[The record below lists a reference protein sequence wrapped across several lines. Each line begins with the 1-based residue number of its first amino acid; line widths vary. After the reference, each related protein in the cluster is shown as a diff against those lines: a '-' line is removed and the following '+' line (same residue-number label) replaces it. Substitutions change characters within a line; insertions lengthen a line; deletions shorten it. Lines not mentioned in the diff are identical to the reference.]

1 MPFCLTSNQNGMID
15 KRLAL
20 IDRCVDTADVM
31 AAVQRH
37 QALIALIYLSA
48 ERFTADLASEATTE
62 SHHPP

>member
-1 MPFCLTSNQNGMID
+1 MID